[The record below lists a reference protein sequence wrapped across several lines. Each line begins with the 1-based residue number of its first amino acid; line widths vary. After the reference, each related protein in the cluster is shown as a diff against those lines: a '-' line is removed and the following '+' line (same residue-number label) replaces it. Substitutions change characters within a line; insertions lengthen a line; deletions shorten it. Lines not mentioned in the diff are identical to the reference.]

1 MKIWEW
7 KYEVPHTRNWQYIVC
22 IPKLSGGFVDPRF
35 QVVSVLNIHGRE
47 LLLALSQGKAEGER
61 YM

>member
-1 MKIWEW
+1 MKL
-7 KYEVPHTRNWQYIVC
+7 HTQEIDSIYIVC
-22 IPKLSGGFVDPRF
+22 IPKLSAGFVDPRF
-35 QVVSVLNIHGRE
+35 QVVSVLNIHCRE